1 MKAPND
7 INDPIKPAMSVDIGP
22 SSSGLFLDISKG
34 NAGENHPVFK
44 PSAKNIMQAKKK
56 IWIYL

>member
-56 IWIYL
+56 I